1 MKQNKFIIITP
12 CHNVAD
18 WLAINLNTTKYQ
30 SYKNF
35 LCLVINDKS
44 TDRYIHELSYFCG
57 DNWDE
62 RFKFIS
68 TPEGR
73 GGSQGDAY
81 LYGMEFLEYEKLIN
95 DDDIIVEI
103 DGDDWLSS
111 VFVLDYLNNIYQDS
125 EVWMTYGQY
134 QMYPSGQLGGHFDMH
149 IAPLIDKF
157 NNYRKSAF
165 PYSHLKTYK
174 YWLFNKIDR
183 KDLID
188 KETGKIYNAAW
199 DHALCL
205 PMVEMAGSN
214 HIHRCDDILYILN
227 RSEEL
232 QNEGK
237 VNTNNQKLVEQRI
250 RQNQPVY
257 NRL

>member
-174 YWLFNKIDR
+174 YWLFN
-183 KDLID
+183 
-188 KETGKIYNAAW
+188 
-199 DHALCL
+199 
-205 PMVEMAGSN
+205 
-214 HIHRCDDILYILN
+214 
-227 RSEEL
+227 
-232 QNEGK
+232 
-237 VNTNNQKLVEQRI
+237 NTNKIIEIIHLFYDIN
-250 RQNQPVY
+250 
-257 NRL
+257 

>member
-1 MKQNKFIIITP
+1 MI
-12 CHNVAD
+12 
-18 WLAINLNTTKYQ
+18 
-30 SYKNF
+30 
-35 LCLVINDKS
+35 
-44 TDRYIHELSYFCG
+44 
-57 DNWDE
+57 
-62 RFKFIS
+62 
-68 TPEGR
+68 
-73 GGSQGDAY
+73 
-81 LYGMEFLEYEKLIN
+81 
-95 DDDIIVEI
+95 
-103 DGDDWLSS
+103 
-111 VFVLDYLNNIYQDS
+111 
-125 EVWMTYGQY
+125 
-134 QMYPSGQLGGHFDMH
+134 
-149 IAPLIDKF
+149 
-157 NNYRKSAF
+157 
-165 PYSHLKTYK
+165 
-174 YWLFNKIDR
+174 FNKIDR

>member
-1 MKQNKFIIITP
+1 MIENKFIIITP
-12 CHNVAD
+12 CHNVAK
-18 WLAINLNTTKYQ
+18 WLSINLNTTRYQ

-35 LCLVINDKS
+35 ICLVIDDKS
-44 TDRYIHELSYFCG
+44 NDDPLGEFVKFEDSRFHYIT
-57 DNWDE
+57 
-62 RFKFIS
+62 

-81 LYGMEFLEYEKLIN
+81 LYGIEKLEEHNLIN
-95 DDDIIVEI
+95 DQDIIVEI

-111 VFVLDYLNNIYQDS
+111 TFVLDYLNNIYQDP
-125 EVWMTYGQY
+125 EIWMTYGQY
-134 QMYPSGQLGGHFDMH
+134 QMYPSGQLGGHFGMS
-149 IAPLIDKF
+149 ISPSI
-157 NNYRKSAF
+157 NEYRKYPF

-205 PMVEMAGSN
+205 PMVEMAGMN
-214 HIHRCDDILYILN
+214 HIYRCSDILYILN